1 MIQQHF
7 NYTGSKK
14 AEFILD
20 NWDDVLPKFVKVI
33 PKDYKRM
40 MEKIN
45 EQMQAGLTNEE
56 AVMSAFEANAK
67 SDKKT
72 SSVKTERSKVV
83 VQ

>member
-1 MIQQHF
+1 
-7 NYTGSKK
+7 
-14 AEFILD
+14 
-20 NWDDVLPKFVKVI
+20 
-33 PKDYKRM
+33 M

-72 SSVKTERSKVV
+72 SSVKIERSKVV